1 MKNYLDLAPKY
12 LSGHKNKTRL
22 TVLSVVMAV
31 ALVVGIFSM
40 LDALVTFE
48 KAQVLKSEGNYH
60 ILIRN
65 PTQNEIDTI
74 ESRIDVEN
82 SGILKDLGEGKIND
96 ETCAL
101 GYMDGNFSGNLNI
114 VLVEGEAPQKD
125 HEIMLEKWYLD
136 QLALHIGDTVNIA
149 LSNGIADDYVISGV
163 INDWGATKA
172 ASIPF
177 VFVSKGTSEGLSAVT
192 SQYFVLFKEGVN
204 IQNAEREIAS
214 ALNIFED
221 RVGYN
226 EGLLALMLQTKNN
239 RVLTFYLIGV
249 VLFGLVLVT
258 GVVMIYNTF
267 NISVMDRVRQF
278 GLLRCIGASKKQIRR
293 IVRRESLIISL
304 KAIPIGVLGG
314 MFITFICS
322 GILKIYNP
330 HLFGD
335 ISIFSFSAIGIGAG
349 VLTGFLTVFIAS
361 MLPAKKAAKV
371 SPVNAV
377 IGSETVKISGR
388 QKQGVLT
395 RLFPVEIAMGV
406 NNAINKNRTLILMT
420 SSIAISIILFLGFSV
435 LVNPAFMGM
444 KTDESYTPDLT
455 LTSDQGMTSELS
467 EKLSQIEG
475 VEVLGKPV
483 EHLIDLQ
490 LSGKNDE
497 QTVSEV
503 AAVIDETITLHDKR
517 QMNAEADNAFMTIA
531 VFIYGFVAVIAL
543 ISILNMINTMN
554 TSIVSRSK
562 YLAMLRA
569 VGMSDKQLNNMILA
583 QSITYSLTGCIIGC
597 VLGVLLQKK
606 LLDFL
611 ATDWSFPLYQIVGI
625 TVICIM
631 TGTLSVMG
639 PLKKIK
645 KTVISETI
653 TSL

>member
-1 MKNYLDLAPKY
+1 MKTYLDLAPKY

-65 PTQNEIDTI
+65 PTQTEIDI
-74 ESRIDVEN
+74 IASRIDVEN
-82 SGILKDLGEGKIND
+82 SGMLKDLGEGKIND
-96 ETCAL
+96 EMCAM
-101 GYMDGNFSGNLNI
+101 GYMDGNFAGNLNI
-114 VLVEGEAPQKD
+114 VLAEGEAPKND
-125 HEIMLEKWYLD
+125 NEIMLEKWYLD

-192 SQYFVLFKEGVN
+192 SQYFVLFKVGVN
-204 IQNAEREIAS
+204 IQNTEREIA
-214 ALNIFED
+214 AGLNISAD

-239 RVLTFYLIGV
+239 RVLTFYLIGM

-258 GVVMIYNTF
+258 GIVMIYNTF

-330 HLFGD
+330 YLFGD
-335 ISIFSFSAIGIGAG
+335 ISIFSFSGIGIGAG
-349 VLTGFLTVFIAS
+349 VLTGLLTVLIAS

-377 IGSETVKISGR
+377 TGSESVKISGR

-406 NNAINKNRTLILMT
+406 NNAINKKRTLILMT
-420 SSIAISIILFLGFSV
+420 SSIAISIILLLGFSV

-444 KTDESYTPDLT
+444 KTDEPYTPDLT
-455 LTSDQGMTSELS
+455 LTSDQGITSELS

-475 VEVLGKPV
+475 GEVLGKPT
-483 EHLIDLQ
+483 EHQIDLQ

-497 QTVSEV
+497 QTVNEV

-517 QMNAEADNAFMTIA
+517 QLNAEADNAFMTIA

-569 VGMSDKQLNNMILA
+569 VGMSDKQLNKMVLA
-583 QSITYSLTGCIIGC
+583 QSITYSLTGCITGC
-597 VLGVLLQKK
+597 VLGVVLQKE

-631 TGTLSVMG
+631 TGTLSVIS

-645 KTVISETI
+645 ETVISETI

>member
-60 ILIRN
+60 VLIRN

-74 ESRIDVEN
+74 ASRIDVEN
-82 SGILKDLGEGKIND
+82 SGILKDLGGGTIN
-96 ETCAL
+96 EVTCAL
-101 GYMDGNFSGNLNI
+101 GYMDGAFAGNLNI
-114 VLVEGEAPQKD
+114 VLAEGEAPKND

-149 LSNGIADDYVISGV
+149 LSDGIAADYVISGV

-177 VFVSKGTSEGLSAVT
+177 VFMSKETAEGLSAVT

-204 IQNAEREIAS
+204 IQHTESVIA
-214 ALNIFED
+214 AGLNITED

-239 RVLTFYLIGV
+239 RVLTFYLIGA

-258 GVVMIYNTF
+258 GIVMIYNTF
-267 NISVMDRVRQF
+267 NISVLDRVRQF
-278 GLLRCIGASKKQIRR
+278 GLLRCIGASKKQIKR
-293 IVRRESLIISL
+293 IVRRESLILSL
-304 KAIPIGVLGG
+304 KAIPFGVLAG
-314 MFITFICS
+314 MLIAFVCS

-349 VLTGFLTVFIAS
+349 VLIGLLTVFIAS
-361 MLPAKKAAKV
+361 MLPAKKASKV

-377 IGSETVKISGR
+377 TGSESVKISGR
-388 QKQGVLT
+388 QKQGILT
-395 RLFPVEIAMGV
+395 RLFSVEIAMGI
-406 NNAINKNRTLILMT
+406 NNAVSKKRTLILMT

-435 LVNPAFMGM
+435 LVNPTFMGM
-444 KTDESYTPDLT
+444 KTDKPYTPDLT
-455 LTSDQGMTSELS
+455 LTSDLGMTSELS
-467 EKLSQIEG
+467 EKLSQLEG
-475 VEVLGKPV
+475 VEVLGHPT
-483 EHLIDLQ
+483 EYLIDLQ
-490 LSGKNDE
+490 LSDKNDE
-497 QTVSEV
+497 QTVSKV
-503 AAVIDETITLHDKR
+503 GAVIDETITLHDKR

-543 ISILNMINTMN
+543 ISILNMLNTMN
-554 TSIVSRSK
+554 TSIAARSK

-569 VGMSDKQLNNMILA
+569 VGMSDKQLNKMVLA
-583 QSITYSLTGCIIGC
+583 QSITYSLTGCILGC
-597 VLGVLLQKK
+597 VLGVLLQKI

-611 ATDWSFPLYQIVGI
+611 LADWSFPLYQVVGI

-631 TGTLSVMG
+631 TGTLAVMR
-639 PLKKIK
+639 PLKKIR
-645 KTVISETI
+645 KTIISEMI